1 MEALSNKIA
10 LFPGCS
16 LEGSSRNFDLSLRR
30 VFAALGCALT
40 ELKDWNCCGATS
52 AHAIDRRLYL
62 SLNLRNLALAEAQGF
77 EEILAPCAACYHR
90 LAGANL
96 ELTQSP
102 ALLGELNRET
112 GLNYRGRVKVRNAL
126 DFLTAILNSGKLA
139 ARVTH
144 PLSGMKVACY
154 YGCLNT
160 RLPRAGCFDDRENPV
175 SMDAIVRALGGRALD
190 WSCKTECCGASMFIS
205 AESVSA
211 KLVGNILK
219 DAAAR
224 GAECIAGAC
233 PLCQNN
239 LDTKQREIREALG
252 LARPLPVLFITQLMG
267 LAFGMS
273 EKELGLGMNFTP
285 LRERLGVEG

>member
-1 MEALSNKIA
+1 MEPLNNKIA

-30 VFAALGCALT
+30 VFGALGRELT
-40 ELKDWNCCGATS
+40 ELKEWGCCGASS
-52 AHAIDRRLYL
+52 AHAIDRKLFL
-62 SLNLRNLALAEAQGF
+62 ALNLRNLALAEAQGF
-77 EEILAPCAACYHR
+77 EEVLAPCAACYHR

-96 ELTQSP
+96 ELTQNP
-102 ALLGELNRET
+102 ALLDELNRET
-112 GLNYRGRVKVRNAL
+112 GLNYHGRIKVRNVL
-126 DFLTAILNSGKLA
+126 DFLTAILRSGALA

-144 PLSGMKVACY
+144 PLTGMKVACY

-160 RLPRAGCFDDRENPV
+160 RLPRAACFDDRENPV
-175 SMDAIVRALGGRALD
+175 SMDNIVRALGGRALD
-190 WSCKTECCGASMFIS
+190 WSYKTECCGASMFIS

-211 KLVGNILK
+211 KLVGRILQ

-224 GAECIAGAC
+224 GAECIAVAC

-239 LDTKQREIREALG
+239 LDTKQQEIREALG
-252 LARPLPVLFITQLMG
+252 IARPLPVLFITQLMG

-285 LRERLGVEG
+285 LRERLSV